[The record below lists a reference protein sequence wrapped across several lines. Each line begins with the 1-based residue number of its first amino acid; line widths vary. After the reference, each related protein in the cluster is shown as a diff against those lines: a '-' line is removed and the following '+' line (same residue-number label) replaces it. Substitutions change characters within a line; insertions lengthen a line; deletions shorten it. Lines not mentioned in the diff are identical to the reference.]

1 MAGHANRGVVRD
13 LTESV
18 DVPHTIL
25 DLLGVEPFTIR
36 HGQSLR
42 PYLEGRC
49 PAKPRDHIFS
59 EYLENEEACVRTEQW
74 KFVQCSG
81 SRARADS
88 YRTDDPTP
96 GRYIRLYDEKKDPDE
111 LTDLASKHPEVVARL
126 SGLMLARFRATH
138 PDASSE
144 PKHSSVAD
152 SIDWYLRPRDATAP
166 PATAAG

>member
-1 MAGHANRGVVRD
+1 M
-13 LTESV
+13 
-18 DVPHTIL
+18 DVPHTIV

-42 PYLEGRC
+42 PYLEGRR

-74 KFVQCSG
+74 N
-81 SRARADS
+81 ARTPG
-88 YRTDDPTP
+88 YITDNPTP

-111 LTDLASKHPEVVARL
+111 STDLASKHPEVVARL

-152 SIDWYLRPRDATAP
+152 SIDWYLRPRDATP
-166 PATAAG
+166 RPATAAG